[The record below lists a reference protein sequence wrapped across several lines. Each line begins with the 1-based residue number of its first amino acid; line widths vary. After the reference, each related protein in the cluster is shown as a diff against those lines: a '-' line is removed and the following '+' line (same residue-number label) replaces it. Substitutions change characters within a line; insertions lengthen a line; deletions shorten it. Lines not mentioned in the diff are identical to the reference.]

1 MNKHLASL
9 VSAFAISCASQSA
22 TPPSTKS
29 TVERARQNITVQE
42 TQESIGKLR
51 PGDYCKANGKKGNWF
66 DDEKNRQEHHL
77 NEFFEIV
84 DGRRKKAANE
94 LRADETPSERRE
106 NLREAF
112 SKLSMQDKIDYLAGR
127 KKLDE
132 RIELWVHEG
141 VGDETDTYESPDNNS
156 VDYRKSFEELSGHD
170 NFLLW
175 KRGKEP
181 DFTEPIPL
189 DWYAEWTKLQ
199 TNETDF
205 ESKQNYKAARHIQ
218 KIVKAAKRK
227 SPIEFAKNFGGT
239 YTRTSTKIPEYEK
252 LLQFK
257 EHPERISTVQALFSK
272 YEIHTFGFEYYHN
285 GIRCHLHA
293 QINGR
298 PHNFTLVL
306 GEHGITSAKVFRP
319 DDEFGAWDLPN
330 YVTRQHALNAVENAY
345 RLAREE
351 KRDEFN
357 RQFEL
362 LIERQPTTEDKTN
375 PVHLRKEHLDRI
387 YLLMR
392 NEPKPLIEH
401 AAADKGLGAI
411 VHFSSKKGVD
421 LVVRGEKIVGAYEW

>member
-9 VSAFAISCASQSA
+9 VSAFAISCSSQSA
-22 TPPSTKS
+22 ILPSTGAS
-29 TVERARQNITVQE
+29 AERERQAQTSNQ
-42 TQESIGKLR
+42 TQESQR
-51 PGDYCKANGKKGNWF
+51 PFRSGDYCRADGKTGNWF
-66 DDEKNRQEHHL
+66 EDEKNRQEHYL
-77 NEFFEIV
+77 DEFLEIV

-94 LRADETPSERRE
+94 LRMDETSPERRE

-112 SKLSMQDKIDYLAGR
+112 SKLSMRDKIDYLAGR

-132 RIELWVHEG
+132 RIELWIHEG
-141 VGDETDTYESPDNNS
+141 VGGENDTYESPNIAS
-156 VDYRKSFEELSGHD
+156 IDYRKSFEELSGHD

-199 TNETDF
+199 TDETDF
-205 ESKQNYKAARHIQ
+205 ESKQNYNAARHLQ
-218 KIVKAAKRK
+218 KIARTAKRK
-227 SPIEFAKNFGGT
+227 SPEDFAKNFRGT
-239 YTRTSTKIPEYEK
+239 YTRTSTKIPADEK
-252 LLQFK
+252 LLHFN
-257 EHPERISTVQALFSK
+257 ERPERISIVHALFSK

-306 GEHGITSAKVFRP
+306 GEQGITSAKVFRP
-319 DDEFGAWDLPN
+319 DDELGAWDLPQ
-330 YVTRQHALNAVENAY
+330 YVTRHDAIAAVENAY

-351 KRDEFN
+351 KRQEFD

-362 LIERQPTTEDKTN
+362 LIERQPTADDNSN

-387 YLLMR
+387 YQLMK

-401 AAADKGLGAI
+401 AVADKGLGAI

-421 LVVRGEKIVGAYEW
+421 LVVRGEKIIGAYEW